1 MDFKIEFSQLLKQ
14 LRTQVG
20 FEFMDKKL
28 NGGELCTVYQPARS
42 QSLVQNSHSRQTC
55 GEKMASDVEFQH
67 GREMNM
73 LELLC
78 HLVKRISFLAKLV
91 RLTLQNVESVFDVF
105 IYFV

>member
-42 QSLVQNSHSRQTC
+42 QSLVQNS
-55 GEKMASDVEFQH
+55 KLASKYLD
-67 GREMNM
+67 
-73 LELLC
+73 L
-78 HLVKRISFLAKLV
+78 
-91 RLTLQNVESVFDVF
+91 
-105 IYFV
+105 